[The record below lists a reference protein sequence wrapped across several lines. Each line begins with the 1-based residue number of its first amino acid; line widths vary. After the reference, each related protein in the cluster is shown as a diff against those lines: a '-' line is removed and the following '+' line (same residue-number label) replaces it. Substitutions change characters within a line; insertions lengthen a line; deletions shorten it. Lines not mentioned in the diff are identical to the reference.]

1 MGVITFTSCF
11 IQNFTNASYFSGM
24 FLGFKV
30 RRKKKQINEIS
41 LMSLYLKIHPT
52 GYRRPVL
59 CWSMIPPAPIVVLIT
74 GCSPFQGSKQ
84 TYYRKRA
91 KLLRQGWNGRYFL
104 WWGFSLRKGT
114 EGSTSSKRYLVRN
127 GTEKWFWYFRLKVLL
142 FLCSLDTTAEVQV
155 QGCKAQY

>member
-52 GYRRPVL
+52 GRPVL
-59 CWSMIPPAPIVVLIT
+59 CWSMIPSARIVVLIT
-74 GCSPFQGSKQ
+74 VLVPF
-84 TYYRKRA
+84 
-91 KLLRQGWNGRYFL
+91 
-104 WWGFSLRKGT
+104 
-114 EGSTSSKRYLVRN
+114 
-127 GTEKWFWYFRLKVLL
+127 
-142 FLCSLDTTAEVQV
+142 
-155 QGCKAQY
+155 KAQSKHTIERGPNFYGKVETAVASYDGVSVYGRVRRAPHHLKDI

>member
-1 MGVITFTSCF
+1 
-11 IQNFTNASYFSGM
+11 M

-30 RRKKKQINEIS
+30 RRKKKQINEI
-41 LMSLYLKIHPT
+41 LLTSLYLKIHPT

-59 CWSMIPPAPIVVLIT
+59 CWNMIPPARIVVLIT
-74 GCSPFQGSKQ
+74 ACSPFQGSKQ

-91 KLLRQGWNGRYFL
+91 KLLRQGWNGLYFL

-127 GTEKWFWYFRLKVLL
+127 DTEKWFWYFRLKVLSGAFHAPL
-142 FLCSLDTTAEVQV
+142 IKLLR
-155 QGCKAQY
+155 CKSKAAKRKIINNSCRR